1 MLKILY
7 GVGSLVL
14 FFSCAYVVL
23 HRASAPGTARPY
35 ISQVSQIHDLFPS
48 SAEGINTLITSI
60 MERTQKILNQIYLLK
75 QSERTFANTIIP
87 FDEAIEDLTIGEASL
102 EVLSLGSPD
111 ENVRMTASEGLSR
124 LKSYAVDAF
133 SLNEKLYKAFVEYE
147 KELETHKH
155 EMLSPEQQYFLQE
168 SLKSFKRDG
177 LQLPKEEQDRVRS
190 LKKELAQINIEFDT
204 NIASSRGFIAVQ
216 KDDLKGLD
224 ESFIDALEKNESGDY
239 MLSTNQA
246 LVSRVL
252 EKCQVASTR
261 KAIYHAYMQRAYPE
275 NEKVLERIRAVTHEL
290 AKTLGYESYAHYM
303 LGTNMAK
310 SPQRVIEFLTLLF
323 ERSNKQARNEIA
335 AFLKEQPPSVVLE
348 KGKIK
353 PWDISFVY
361 DFYKQKH
368 FDIDEAKLSEY
379 FPLEYTL
386 PALLRVYE
394 DFFGVRFN
402 KIARVYLWHEDLRAY
417 AVYKKGQYLGTII
430 LDLFPRPHKY
440 THAGFVPVVPAL
452 KGAGDRIIPGVGVLF
467 LNFTPPQADQPT
479 LLKRSEVVTFFH
491 EFGHALHSLLGATE
505 LASTAGTSTKLDFVE
520 MPSQMLEEWLWEGE
534 ILKAVSSHI
543 KTKEPLPDEMIE
555 RIIMSKRVGV
565 ADGLLRQIYY
575 AQFSLA
581 FYLDGSKS
589 AGELWRF
596 LGEQTRSYIVVDPL
610 NKGYCSFV
618 HLSGYGPGYYG
629 YLWAKVFAMDLF
641 AAIKPHGLR
650 NGKIGEKYVK
660 EVLNKGGSL
669 DPDILLNLFLGRNPS
684 TDAFFKDLG
693 LD

>member
-7 GVGSLVL
+7 GVGSLVV
-14 FFSCAYVVL
+14 FFSCAYLVL
-23 HRASAPGTARPY
+23 HRASAPSPARPY

-60 MERTQKILNQIYLLK
+60 MARTQKILNQIDLLNT
-75 QSERTFANTIIP
+75 SERTFANTIVP

-111 ENVRMTASEGLSR
+111 EKIRMAASVGLSR

-133 SLNEKLYKAFVEYE
+133 SLNEKLYNAFVEYE

-155 EMLSPEQQYFLQE
+155 EILRPEQQYFLQE

-177 LQLPKEEQDRVRS
+177 LQLSKEEQDRVRA
-190 LKKELAQINIEFDT
+190 LKKELAKINIEFDS
-204 NIASSRGFIAVQ
+204 NIASSRRFIAVQ

-224 ESFIDALEKNESGDY
+224 ESFIDGLEKNESGDY

-261 KAIYHAYMQRAYPE
+261 KAIYQAYMQRAYPE
-275 NEKVLERIRAVTHEL
+275 NEKVLERVHAVTNEL

-303 LGTNMAK
+303 LGNNMAK

-323 ERSNKQARNEIA
+323 ERSNKQAQNEITA
-335 AFLKEQPPSVVLE
+335 LLKDQPPSVFLE
-348 KGKIK
+348 KGKIQ

-386 PALLRVYE
+386 PALLKVYE
-394 DFFGVRFN
+394 DFFGVCFN
-402 KIARVYLWHEDLRAY
+402 KIAKVYLWHEDLRAY

-440 THAGFVPVVPAL
+440 THAGFIPIVPAL
-452 KGAGDRIIPGVGVLF
+452 KGTGDRIIPGVGVLF
-467 LNFTPPQADQPT
+467 LNFTPPKDDQPT

-543 KTKEPLPDEMIE
+543 KTKEPLPDELVE

-565 ADGLLRQIYY
+565 ADSLLRQIYY
-575 AQFSLA
+575 AQFSMT

-596 LGEQTRSYIVVDPL
+596 LGQQTRPYIVPDPL

-629 YLWAKVFAMDLF
+629 YLWSKVFAMDLF

-650 NGKIGEKYVK
+650 NGKTGEKYVK
-660 EVLNKGGSL
+660 EVLGKGGSL
-669 DPDILLNLFLGRNPS
+669 DPDILLKTFLGRDPS